1 MTVLEFE
8 YAADYPGPAL
18 PVVEV
23 DVRGPAGSRHVTAL
37 VDSGADATL
46 IPLRILE
53 EVDTPVIDTRWARN
67 ITGGRYRVAMYLA
80 DLSIGPLRF
89 PATEVIANHQTDE
102 IVLGRDV
109 LNQLITIL
117 DGPAGVVSITR

>member
-1 MTVLEFE
+1 MATLAFE
-8 YAADYPGPAL
+8 YVADYPGPAL

-23 DVRGPAGSRHVTAL
+23 DVRGPAGSRLVTAL

-46 IPLRILE
+46 IPQQILE
-53 EVDTPVIDTRWARN
+53 EIATRVIDTRWARN

-80 DLSIGPLRF
+80 DLSIGPFRF

-109 LNQLITIL
+109 LNQLITTL
-117 DGPAGVVSITR
+117 NGPAGVVSITR